1 MDQISR
7 EGRKPLDL
15 GVGAP
20 VLEGEVLILDVS
32 EITQPL
38 AEHLEERRRP
48 GNHVK
53 ISDSRHLPGPLRL
66 GGERRGEEAASDA
79 GDEGSAVHHSIT

>member
-1 MDQISR
+1 
-7 EGRKPLDL
+7 
-15 GVGAP
+15 
-20 VLEGEVLILDVS
+20 LILDVS

-48 GNHVK
+48 GNHMK

-66 GGERRGEEAASDA
+66 GGERRGEEAAATHARNECPSI
-79 GDEGSAVHHSIT
+79 HHSMT